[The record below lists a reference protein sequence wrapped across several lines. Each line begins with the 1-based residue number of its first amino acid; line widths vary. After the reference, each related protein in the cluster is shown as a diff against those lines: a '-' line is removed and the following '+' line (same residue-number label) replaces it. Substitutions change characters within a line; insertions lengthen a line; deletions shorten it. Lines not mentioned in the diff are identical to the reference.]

1 MTSPFTL
8 TIDWLSFTLPTA
20 SARETMDLLEGDW
33 TKVKGGFRG
42 YRFVWITT
50 STGRGIG
57 KLGTGVD
64 RNPGEVHVDLSGGLV
79 AQWLPE
85 KVRAVLQW
93 VLNKNGHL
101 TRLDCALDDRVSSVS
116 LTTIK
121 DAIEAGQ
128 CVTRAKC
135 WQKTW
140 SGLIH
145 EGTSTGETVYLG
157 SRQSQT
163 LLRIYD
169 KRLQMQAQERLDW
182 KDYGIRWELELK
194 QDRAQLCGQMLSYL
208 DDALWLEFIVG
219 VLRSHVD
226 FRDTQRDEAEEY
238 RYRAPLLD
246 WWVTLTEGFRKSRLI
261 VEKETQ
267 TLADVKTWLHDSVGP
282 LLAVVLERPDGFE
295 SLQRIAKA
303 GKKRWK
309 TKHHRLLEQSGH
321 NGEPA
326 EARPIESNGS

>member
-1 MTSPFTL
+1 
-8 TIDWLSFTLPTA
+8 
-20 SARETMDLLEGDW
+20 
-33 TKVKGGFRG
+33 
-42 YRFVWITT
+42 
-50 STGRGIG
+50 
-57 KLGTGVD
+57 
-64 RNPGEVHVDLSGGLV
+64 
-79 AQWLPE
+79 
-85 KVRAVLQW
+85 
-93 VLNKNGHL
+93 
-101 TRLDCALDDRVSSVS
+101 VS
-116 LTTIK
+116 LTIIK
-121 DAIEAGQ
+121 DAIAAGQ

-169 KRLQMQAQERLDW
+169 KRLQMQSQERLDW
-182 KDYGIRWELELK
+182 EEYGIRWELELK

-208 DDALWLEFIVG
+208 EDTLWLEFIVG

-226 FRDTQRDEAEEY
+226 FRDTQRDEDEEY

-246 WWVTLTEGFRKSRLI
+246 WWATLTDGFRKSRLV

-267 TLADVKTWLHDSVGP
+267 TLAEVKSWLHQSVGP
-282 LLAVVLERPDGFE
+282 LLAVVLERPGGLDWVK
-295 SLQRIAKA
+295 RIAKA